1 MARIERLKFNK
12 DYFNIYVDKNE
23 SVYDVKR
30 CNVLS
35 WKTIDKGRRKLT
47 VPDKI
52 EEVRDLYFFNIVKG
66 NPLKIATNRILAEL
80 EYEG

>member
-1 MARIERLKFNK
+1 MARIERIKFNK

-35 WKTIDKGRRKLT
+35 WKTIDKGRKKLT

-52 EEVRDLYFFNIVKG
+52 EEVRDLHFFNIVKG
-66 NPLKIATNRILAEL
+66 NPLKIAANRILAEL